1 MQDYHEF
8 LDEILIDAIT
18 LQKRIADLGADISRD
33 YQGQDLHLICILRGG
48 VLFLTDLMRQ
58 IKVPHTID
66 FRSVYAAIL
75 ARTLG
80 CDARSILGQRFEPL
94 DVVRGA

>member
-8 LDEILIDAIT
+8 LDEILIDATT
-18 LQKRIADLGADISRD
+18 LQDRIAELGIEISRD

-58 IKVPHTID
+58 ITLPHTND
-66 FRSVYAAIL
+66 FMAI
-75 ARTLG
+75 
-80 CDARSILGQRFEPL
+80 
-94 DVVRGA
+94 